1 IIYHF
6 GEYSRVSTSFDDY
19 ELVWEYNVV
28 GTRSVIEFCKQNKSK
43 LIYSASSTKF
53 GDDGKNKDCSPYAF
67 HKSQNTE
74 LINNYGEWFGLDY
87 VICYFYN
94 VYGAGQISVGKYAT
108 VVGIFERQYLAK
120 EPQSIVFPGTQT
132 RNFTHIEDVVS
143 ALVLLK
149 GPSSGDGYCIGTDKS
164 HMIVEVAKMFSEDVV
179 IPTAVCEGLVLVL
192 QQDGGKSNIETLIDQ
207 VSADKTPEAS
217 HPDPPFNIEVLTI
230 KDITVIASGNFTVV
244 NTKPVTAKI
253 DEIVL
258 KNVGTDGDAE
268 VATEAITA
276 AITHAILQHL
286 EQHPAE
292 GFSRIAFSKVTGI
305 INKLPVFKQLGIGT
319 ALQDVTNG
327 LGKGVD
333 SILGG
338 VGNLFG
344 GGKDKDNKK

>member
-1 IIYHF
+1 MPPMKQKIIHLL
-6 GEYSRVSTSFDDY
+6 
-19 ELVWEYNVV
+19 LVLF
-28 GTRSVIEFCKQNKSK
+28 I
-43 LIYSASSTKF
+43 L
-53 GDDGKNKDCSPYAF
+53 
-67 HKSQNTE
+67 
-74 LINNYGEWFGLDY
+74 LL
-87 VICYFYN
+87 
-94 VYGAGQISVGKYAT
+94 GAC
-108 VVGIFERQYLAK
+108 VVGIFVLDGVA
-120 EPQSIVFPGTQT
+120 QSIIQ
-132 RNFTHIEDVVS
+132 S
-143 ALVLLK
+143 K
-149 GPSSGDGYCIGTDKS
+149 GSEGLG
-164 HMIVEVAKMFSEDVV
+164 VEVKMANVHVGFFGSDTTASSITIANPTTFASELTPDLLTIKKVEVEFNLFQMFSEEVV

-286 EQHPAE
+286 QQHPAE

-344 GGKDKDNKK
+344 GDKDKDNKK